1 MADDVA
7 AITREIR
14 RLSEMSRKR
23 AARRESTTGLT
34 VWTLRTAMCIAA
46 LCRWD
51 FSLAAEWVEHSKRR
65 GAASIPLD
73 DELSTLER
81 LENAFMNS
89 DADEITFWADPG
101 AGGVAVHSV
110 IRTAVNWVAG
120 RRATA
125 WVRDLNQR
133 VGVAVRSQAVI
144 QEFNAAVQRLNTAG
158 YEHQAVLPL
167 DSNPGKQWMRRWR
180 KKHNGVVGRIR
191 PVDEIT
197 LQEKRDK
204 VSGQQKELSKVG
216 WISGPENG
224 PENWTKKWSKKVNQK
239 MDHFFAKNWAI
250 FLPKNGNFLCK
261 AGGQFL
267 GPENGLEKWTAKS
280 RTIDFL
286 TLR

>member
-101 AGGVAVHSV
+101 AGGVAVQSV

-216 WISGPENG
+216 RISGPENG

-239 MDHFFAKNWAI
+239 MGHFFVQKMGHFFA
-250 FLPKNGNFLCK
+250 
-261 AGGQFL
+261 
-267 GPENGLEKWTAKS
+267 EKWQLFVQNWGPVFGPRKWARKVDRKIS
-280 RTIDFL
+280 HD
-286 TLR
+286 